1 MEMSTYIINH
11 VFCNGSSYKPNPTF
25 SSRLKHKKVRLNFFN
40 IFLSISYDLKYVT
53 CKCEMKIYCKNKLK
67 NDIALMIDKNNI
79 DVELFLNIFKEL
91 IFGQLYFA
99 GFFKFSKNIY
109 F

>member
-1 MEMSTYIINH
+1 
-11 VFCNGSSYKPNPTF
+11 
-25 SSRLKHKKVRLNFFN
+25 
-40 IFLSISYDLKYVT
+40 
-53 CKCEMKIYCKNKLK
+53 MKIYCKNKLK
-67 NDIALMIDKNNI
+67 NDIALMIDNNNI

-109 F
+109 FSFFRMKKEHSMIEYAGEKK